1 MQEGTVAQILK
12 SYNDDD
18 KDALVIIM
26 INNDK
31 DDNNQDED
39 NDGCD
44 DDNDLS
50 PLLGSFPPV
59 YRVTGHVGET
69 AQAGKDHDDDEEDNH
84 IFCILMAHLAVP

>member
-26 INNDK
+26 INDNDK
-31 DDNNQDED
+31 EDSNQDED
-39 NDGCD
+39 IDGCD

-50 PLLGSFPPV
+50 PLLGSFSPV
-59 YRVTGHVGET
+59 YRVTGHVGEA
-69 AQAGKDHDDDEEDNH
+69 AQAGKKS
-84 IFCILMAHLAVP
+84 